1 MTRMKMP
8 RRVGTPGEAFL
19 ALADPPGRRYKL
31 DPVLWA
37 KERARTHLWSKQRE
51 IVTSVRDN
59 YMTAVHSC
67 HQIGKSFTAALTA
80 CWWLDVHPP
89 GTAFVVTTAPTQPQ
103 VETILWREIN
113 KFHEAS
119 ELPGRTNLTEWFMGK
134 QKVAMG
140 RKPSDYN
147 NSAFQG
153 LHAEYFLVIMD
164 EACGIPVQLWDA
176 ASTLAANVHT
186 SRILAIGNP
195 DDPHGEFAANCRPGT
210 DWNVIGIGWKDTPNY
225 TGEDVPEIIKRS
237 LIHPDWVEGRRKKW
251 GEESAIFQSKC
262 DGIFPTVGDPFTTI
276 PYAWANACRYNEM
289 RASGDV
295 EAGIDVGG
303 GGDRTVVQ
311 LRHGP
316 VATHMM
322 EFVDSDPMRTV
333 GRIAEFLRE
342 HSVRRA
348 KIDTTGIGWGIYGRL
363 SELSSRSNP
372 LGSNHTHDAEVIPV
386 NFAESPPAGL
396 EDKYLNMRA
405 YLHWEI
411 GRENSRLQ
419 LWDLSTLDDDT
430 IFELTAS
437 KYKIVDS
444 NGKIQIEKKD
454 EIIKR
459 LGSSPDH
466 SDALLL
472 CFMQTTWEVKLPS
485 AEDYDDID
493 LLYGESARGR
503 GREFDYPF

>member
-1 MTRMKMP
+1 MKLP

-19 ALADPPGRRYKL
+19 ALADPPGRRYKQ

-37 KERARTHLWSKQRE
+37 RERARTHLWSKQRE

-119 ELPGRTNLTEWFMGK
+119 GLPGRTNLTEWFIGK

-210 DWNVIGIGWKDTPNY
+210 DWKTIGIGYADTPNV
-225 TGEDVPEIIKRS
+225 TGEDVPDIIKRS

-251 GEESAIFQSKC
+251 GEDSAIFQSKC
-262 DGIFPTVGDPFTTI
+262 LGQFPTVGDPFTTI
-276 PYAWANACRYNEM
+276 PYAWANACRYNEL
-289 RASGDV
+289 RATGDV

-316 VATHMM
+316 VATRSM

-333 GRIAEFLRE
+333 SRIAEFLLE
-342 HSVRRA
+342 HRVRRA

-372 LGSNHTHDAEVIPV
+372 QGSNHTHDAEVIPV
-386 NFAESPPAGL
+386 NFAESPPAGF
-396 EDKYLNMRA
+396 EDKCLNMRA
-405 YLHWEI
+405 YMHWEI
-411 GRENSRLQ
+411 GREYSRLK
-419 LWDLSTLDDDT
+419 LWDLTQVDDDM
-430 IFELTAS
+430 IHELTAS
-437 KYKIVDS
+437 KYEIVDS
-444 NGKIQIEKKD
+444 NGKIKIEKKD

-459 LGSSPDH
+459 LGASPDH

-472 CFMQTTWEVKLPS
+472 CFLPTSWEVRIP
-485 AEDYDDID
+485 APEDFDVD
-493 LLYGESARGR
+493 LLADVNPRDQRGNDF
-503 GREFDYPF
+503 GYPF